1 MKKRIFLPALLLA
14 ALLCGCAGN
23 ANTKPAQGGIV
34 CTTQQ
39 LAGLTERLL
48 AGTAAE
54 QTAPVASV
62 VSEPVSCLHDY
73 TLSVR
78 QMQLLEGAAVVIES
92 GLGLEDFMDDA
103 LRAANCPRITVSAG
117 VAALAS
123 SEDPDE
129 PDPHIWLAPANCAQ
143 MARNIAE
150 GLAEVYPDDAARLRE
165 NAEDYAR
172 EMDELQAYGE
182 QTLANLSC
190 RKLVTFHDGFSYF
203 ANAFDLEIAAAM
215 EVEAG
220 SEPSAKEL
228 EAVVAVVRENAIPAV
243 FSETNGTQDAAA
255 LVARETG
262 AGVFV
267 LDMGLSDPD
276 AIRKNIDTVKEAL
289 Q

>member
-1 MKKRIFLPALLLA
+1 MKKRILIPALFLLV
-14 ALLCGCAGN
+14 LLCGCAGT
-23 ANTKPAQGGIV
+23 ANTQTAASGIV

-39 LAGLTERLL
+39 LANLTERVLDGTT
-48 AGTAAE
+48 AGEST
-54 QTAPVASV
+54 PVACV
-62 VSEPVSCLHDY
+62 VTEPVSCLHDY

-78 QMQLLEGAAVVIES
+78 QMQLLENAAVVIES
-92 GLGLEDFMDDA
+92 GMGLEDFMEDA
-103 LRAANCPRITVSAG
+103 LRASHCTRITASAG
-117 VAALAS
+117 VAALPS
-123 SEDPDE
+123 DEDPDE

-182 QTLANLSC
+182 QALSSLSC
-190 RKLVTFHDGFSYF
+190 RQLVTFHDGFSYF
-203 ANAFDLEIAAAM
+203 ADAFGLEIAAAM

-228 EAVVAVVRENAIPAV
+228 EEIVQVVRENAIPAV
-243 FSETNGTQDAAA
+243 FSETNGTQDAAQ

>member
-103 LRAANCPRITVSAG
+103 LRAASCPRITASAG
-117 VAALAS
+117 VAALPS
-123 SEDPDE
+123 DESPDE

-203 ANAFDLEIAAAM
+203 ADTFDLEIAAAM

>member
-103 LRAANCPRITVSAG
+103 LRAANCPRITASAG
-117 VAALAS
+117 VAALPS
-123 SEDPDE
+123 DEDPDE

-172 EMDELQAYGE
+172 EMDELQTYGA
-182 QTLANLSC
+182 QQLAGLAC

>member
-14 ALLCGCAGN
+14 ALLCSCAGN
-23 ANTKPAQGGIV
+23 ANTKPAQSGIV

-39 LAGLTERLL
+39 LAGLTARLL
-48 AGTAAE
+48 TGTAAAE
-54 QTAPVASV
+54 TAPVASV

-92 GLGLEDFMDDA
+92 GLGLEDFMDNA
-103 LRAANCPRITVSAG
+103 LRATSCPRITASAG
-117 VAALAS
+117 VAALPS
-123 SEDPDE
+123 DESPDE

-150 GLAEVYPDDAARLRE
+150 GLAAVYPDDAARLRE
-165 NAEDYAR
+165 NAEAYAR

-182 QTLANLSC
+182 QTLASLSC

-203 ANAFDLEIAAAM
+203 AEAFDLEIAAAM

-243 FSETNGTQDAAA
+243 FSETNGTQDAAE

>member
-1 MKKRIFLPALLLA
+1 MKKRILIPALMLLV
-14 ALLCGCAGN
+14 LLCGCAGT
-23 ANTKPAQGGIV
+23 ANTQNAASGIV

-39 LAGLTERLL
+39 LANLTERVLDGTT
-48 AGTAAE
+48 AGEST
-54 QTAPVASV
+54 PVACV
-62 VSEPVSCLHDY
+62 VTEPVSCLHDY

-78 QMQLLEGAAVVIES
+78 QMQLLENAAVVIES
-92 GLGLEDFMDDA
+92 GMGLEDFMEDA
-103 LRAANCPRITVSAG
+103 LRASHCTRITASDG
-117 VAALAS
+117 VAALPS
-123 SEDPDE
+123 DEDPDE
-129 PDPHIWLAPANCAQ
+129 PDPHLWLAPENCAR
-143 MARNIAE
+143 MAQTIAD
-150 GLAEVYPDDAARLRE
+150 GLAELYPEDAARLRE
-165 NAEDYAR
+165 NAADYAR

-203 ANAFDLEIAAAM
+203 ADAFDLEIAAAM

-228 EAVVAVVRENAIPAV
+228 EDVVAVVRENAIPAV
-243 FSETNGTQDAAA
+243 FSETNGTQDAAQ

>member
-117 VAALAS
+117 VAALPS
-123 SEDPDE
+123 DEDPDE

-228 EAVVAVVRENAIPAV
+228 EAVVAGVRENAIPAV

>member
-103 LRAANCPRITVSAG
+103 LRTASCPRITASAG
-117 VAALAS
+117 VAALPSDES
-123 SEDPDE
+123 SDE

-228 EAVVAVVRENAIPAV
+228 EDVVAVVRENAIPAV